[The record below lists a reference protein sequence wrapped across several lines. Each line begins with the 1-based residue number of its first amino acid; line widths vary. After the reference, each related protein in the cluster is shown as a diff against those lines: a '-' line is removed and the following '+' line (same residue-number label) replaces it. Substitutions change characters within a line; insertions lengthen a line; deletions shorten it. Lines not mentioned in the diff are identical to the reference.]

1 MGISIFESFMT
12 GTSNMIVKGGGR
24 HRFCRLVAADLV
36 ARGLEGA
43 GGDKGSEGSE
53 GSEGDKADKGAEVDE
68 GLRGQPLR

>member
-1 MGISIFESFMT
+1 
-12 GTSNMIVKGGGR
+12 MIVKGGGR

-53 GSEGDKADKGAEVDE
+53 GSEGDKADKGADVDE
-68 GLRGQPLR
+68 GVEGAGEISSDLYGTSNFISKL

>member
-1 MGISIFESFMT
+1 MT

-43 GGDKGSEGSE
+43 GGDKVSE